1 MKKVEKQR
9 LFIAAGILILTVTG
23 CGRKTQENHDILQQ
37 TEVREEHL
45 EREQPKENLDYDAEY
60 IAALYRDIYNQA
72 AEMGTL
78 SNLEVV
84 RSIVERI
91 GEHGYA
97 VVDEGNQ
104 IDMVGPEQVL
114 RFCRSVD
121 GKQEAEQILIV
132 VTSFGGF
139 IKYDLHTV
147 DGTVDVI
154 RGYYKYVYGRL

>member
-72 AEMGTL
+72 AD
-78 SNLEVV
+78 S
-84 RSIVERI
+84 
-91 GEHGYA
+91 
-97 VVDEGNQ
+97 
-104 IDMVGPEQVL
+104 
-114 RFCRSVD
+114 
-121 GKQEAEQILIV
+121 GKQFCHQLIHLV
-132 VTSFGGF
+132 HQL
-139 IKYDLHTV
+139 DLS
-147 DGTVDVI
+147 I
-154 RGYYKYVYGRL
+154 RH

>member
-139 IKYDLHTV
+139 IKC
-147 DGTVDVI
+147 
-154 RGYYKYVYGRL
+154 

>member
-154 RGYYKYVYGRL
+154 RGCLLYTSRCV